1 MLLVLCHVIIYLQ
14 NTSLCLVDKYGL
26 TYFILDNLEYTA
38 EAVPVLRWFTILFIF
53 CIFFFKIQ
61 MPWEFTSVLS
71 LSHTLWVCYQN
82 CTLGTRNDKNLS
94 YMTEILYP
102 GVCVTLHL
110 WLTEHSGMQCC
121 RRCTTPKASLALA
134 GTACTA
140 TWASLALWSLGY
152 NTASV

>member
-1 MLLVLCHVIIYLQ
+1 MIHNFIHFLYFLLYNTNAVRIYVGFVVITY
-14 NTSLCLVDKYGL
+14 SL
-26 TYFILDNLEYTA
+26 
-38 EAVPVLRWFTILFIF
+38 
-53 CIFFFKIQ
+53 
-61 MPWEFTSVLS
+61 SVLS
-71 LSHTLWVCYQN
+71 N
-82 CTLGTRNDKNLS
+82 CTLGTRDDKNLC

-140 TWASLALWSLGY
+140 TWASLAL
-152 NTASV
+152 